1 MRIHLRIS
9 KTPLEKT
16 RTRALKLINELRGYL
31 VFQGRTLWRTVF
43 QKILLP
49 GRREKC
55 LFLSPNLPLSLDN
68 CDAERVILD

>member
-9 KTPLEKT
+9 KRPLEKT
-16 RTRALKLINELRGYL
+16 RTGALKLINELRRYL

-49 GRREKC
+49 GQGQKC
-55 LFLSPNLPLSLDN
+55 LFLSPNLPISLDN
-68 CDAERVILD
+68 RDAERVILD